1 MVKQCFTIMRH
12 INRSAEPPVLT
23 KNGAN
28 WLSAF
33 LASGADRPDSSKYA
47 NKEICNYLKAMS
59 SSKCFYCE
67 TTLKGLPSEV
77 DHHIEVSVDKNKA
90 FAWDNLYLSC
100 KRCNHK
106 MNELSIPSKATLNP
120 CVDTDD
126 EIKHHITFDR
136 EMIRTVGTSKKG
148 ELTIKKYKLDR
159 EELDFLR
166 IKQLRKV
173 DEVIE
178 DIDSAMISSGRSTM
192 NDDEKERL
200 LSFTVSTQP
209 FSYMCE
215 VYLRMKRPSIFK

>member
-1 MVKQCFTIMRH
+1 
-12 INRSAEPPVLT
+12 
-23 KNGAN
+23 
-28 WLSAF
+28 
-33 LASGADRPDSSKYA
+33 
-47 NKEICNYLKAMS
+47 MS
-59 SSKCFYCE
+59 LGS
-67 TTLKGLPSEV
+67 
-77 DHHIEVSVDKNKA
+77 
-90 FAWDNLYLSC
+90 
-100 KRCNHK
+100 
-106 MNELSIPSKATLNP
+106 
-120 CVDTDD
+120 
-126 EIKHHITFDR
+126 
-136 EMIRTVGTSKKG
+136 SKKG